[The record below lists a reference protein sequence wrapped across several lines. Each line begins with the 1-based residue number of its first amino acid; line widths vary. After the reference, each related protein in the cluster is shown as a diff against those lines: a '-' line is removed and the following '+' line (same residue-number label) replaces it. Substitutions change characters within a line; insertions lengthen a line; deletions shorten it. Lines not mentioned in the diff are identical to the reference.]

1 MNTSTLSDYQLL
13 AAWRA
18 LDAEV
23 RRRKVKSA
31 LPTGTVSTEATN
43 LVIPSADVVRAEY
56 FRSPT
61 IHASPLAMAAYIGQ
75 KAGCVGPALNAHI
88 VGALDAAAAGNLHQ
102 SLGLAG
108 VDEADIKAAKSEI
121 AKGCAKVGA
130 IRTSVDWK

>member
-23 RRRKVKSA
+23 RRRKVKAA
-31 LPTGTVSTEATN
+31 LPTGTVTTEATN
-43 LVIPSADVVRAEY
+43 LVVPSADVVRAEY

-75 KAGCVGPALNAHI
+75 KAHI

-108 VDEADIKAAKSEI
+108 VDEAAIKAAKSEI